1 MLAVYLFRATS
12 GAHHQEGLV
21 MTLTASSSSR
31 AVTNSPVVVAL
42 DYHNRDAAMAFVD
55 KIDPRDCRLKVGKE
69 MFTLFGPQFVRELQQ
84 RGFDIFLD
92 LKFHDIPNT
101 AAHAVA
107 AAADLG
113 VWMVNVH
120 ASGGA
125 RMMTAA
131 REALVPF
138 GKDAP
143 LLIAVTVLTSMEASD
158 LADLGVTLSPAD
170 YAERLAALTQK
181 CGLDGVVCS
190 AQEAVRFKQVFG
202 QEFKLVTPGIRPQG
216 SDAGDQRRI
225 MTPEQALAAGVD
237 YMVIGRPV
245 TPNVPNVLP
254 SVSTAPPNAPAPAPI
269 AVLRSRLDQLEQAL
283 RDIARVIAR
292 TAAVIFL
299 LVTNIILSPE
309 FMIHGSKLSIT
320 IIAKNKPGEIIP

>member
-1 MLAVYLFRATS
+1 
-12 GAHHQEGLV
+12 
-21 MTLTASSSSR
+21 MTLTASSSPR
-31 AVTNSPVVVAL
+31 AATDSPVVVAL
-42 DYHNRDAAMAFVD
+42 DYNNRDSALAFVD
-55 KIDPRDCRLKVGKE
+55 RIDPRDCRLKVGKE
-69 MFTLFGPQFVRELQQ
+69 MFTLFGPQLVRDLQQ

-143 LLIAVTVLTSMEASD
+143 LLIAVTVLTSSMEASD
-158 LADLGVTLSPAD
+158 LADIGVTLSPAEH
-170 YAERLAALTQK
+170 AERLAALTQK

-190 AQEAVRFKQVFG
+190 AQEAVRFKQAFG
-202 QEFKLVTPGIRPQG
+202 RDFKLVTPGIRPQG
-216 SDAGDQRRI
+216 SAAGDQRRI

-245 TPNVPNVLP
+245 TQSDDPAQTLK
-254 SVSTAPPNAPAPAPI
+254 AINASLKREA
-269 AVLRSRLDQLEQAL
+269 
-283 RDIARVIAR
+283 
-292 TAAVIFL
+292 
-299 LVTNIILSPE
+299 
-309 FMIHGSKLSIT
+309 
-320 IIAKNKPGEIIP
+320 